1 MYNIVGWC
9 IDYIKIWEFIVEPEQ
24 TEFVRIYGKGGGVMS
39 QSGAM
44 TAQWLFHDTAEAE
57 GEYQRQNLKEEKR
70 RLAEEKRKFEK
81 EMRDFRSKKQ
91 LEEKRLVQ
99 ERQLFEMKWK
109 ILEEEL
115 QKLAKDKQ
123 DMEIEKEQY
132 YSQKNTET
140 YIQETGKRIVRGE
153 LFFSGVC
160 NERGLKKRY
169 KDLIKIFHP
178 DNADGDNDT
187 LLEINREYDNL
198 RKVFE

>member
-1 MYNIVGWC
+1 
-9 IDYIKIWEFIVEPEQ
+9 
-24 TEFVRIYGKGGGVMS
+24 MS

-109 ILEEEL
+109 ILE
-115 QKLAKDKQ
+115 
-123 DMEIEKEQY
+123 QY

-140 YIQETGKRIVRGE
+140 YTQEPGKRIVRGE

>member
-1 MYNIVGWC
+1 MIHT
-9 IDYIKIWEFIVEPEQ
+9 KIREFVVWPEQ
-24 TEFVRIYGKGGGVMS
+24 SRVCSYNGKGGGVMS

-44 TAQWLFHDTAEAE
+44 TAQWLFQDTAEAE
-57 GEYQRQNLKEEKR
+57 GEYQRQDIKEEKR
-70 RLAEEKRKFEK
+70 KLAEEKRKLEK
-81 EMRDFRSKKQ
+81 EMRDFRFKKQ
-91 LEEKRLVQ
+91 LEENRLVQ
-99 ERQLFEMKWK
+99 ERRLFEMKWK

-115 QKLAKDKQ
+115 QKLAKDRQ

-132 YSQKNTET
+132 YSQRNIET
-140 YIQETGKRIVRGE
+140 SREEVGKRIVRGE

-198 RKVFE
+198 KKEFEQ